1 MMSDH
6 LDVETGRKAPFFS
19 IVIPAHNEEGC
30 LRETCEAIVHRFASE
45 SIDDYEIVVVNDNS
59 SDRTEEILQDLA
71 SSHASIR
78 YVNNEPPN
86 GFGLAIRRG
95 LKEYRGEV
103 ACIVM
108 ADLSDSPDDIV
119 TYYQA
124 SQNGAE
130 CVFGSRFIKG
140 SQVIDYPRIKY
151 AINRCANFFIR
162 ILFGLRYNDTTN
174 AFKCYR
180 RFVIDGVQ
188 PLLSHHFNI
197 TVELALKA
205 IVRGYT
211 YKVVPISWTNRKAGV
226 SKLKIEE
233 MGSRYLF
240 ITLYMLLEKWLSKSD
255 YYRTGNQGS
264 AIDPQ
269 L

>member
-1 MMSDH
+1 MNEG
-6 LDVETGRKAPFFS
+6 LQVEPGSVSEQTPPYFS
-19 IVIPAHNEEGC
+19 IVMPAHNEEGC
-30 LRETCEAIVHRFASE
+30 LRDTCEAIVHRFAVE
-45 SIDDYEIVVVNDNS
+45 EIDDYEIVVVNDNS
-59 SDRTEEILQDLA
+59 SDGTEEILSALA
-71 SSHASIR
+71 ASHATIR
-78 YVNNEPPN
+78 FVNNEPPN

-103 ACIVM
+103 VCIVM
-108 ADLSDSPDDIV
+108 ADLSDSPEDIL
-119 TYYQA
+119 TYYRA
-124 SQNGAE
+124 AKNGAE

-140 SQVIDYPRIKY
+140 SQVIDYPRTKY
-151 AINRCANFFIR
+151 ALNRCANLLIR
-162 ILFGLRYNDTTN
+162 ALFGFRYNDTTN

-197 TVELALKA
+197 TVELALKS

-211 YKVVPISWTNRKAGV
+211 YDVVPISWSNRKTGV

-240 ITLYMLLEKWLSKSD
+240 ITLYILLEKWLSKND
-255 YYRTGNQGS
+255 YRRNS
-264 AIDPQ
+264 
-269 L
+269 